1 MFREKCKLP
10 LTSTTYWQSLNEN
23 ISTVINGASSKF
35 CHTIQTAFC
44 SGIHMRLSNL
54 FRSPII
60 IEKRNKTTRR
70 TNTNKNRWRLIYFFN
85 LSFKTEP
92 TQIRFDRIL
101 YSNDLS
107 SKEQNFSANRNLPYQ
122 PEVSFF
128 MLWFNSYLLC
138 TSHICTEECTNDE
151 KEKRCWTIVQR
162 QAWPTMIEISLSLPS
177 FLSLSSLFSPLFIH
191 SNWLTIIVIVFSFPC
206 LRRVRFHGDI

>member
-1 MFREKCKLP
+1 MDTCIYCRREREKNKMFREKCKLP

-23 ISTVINGASSKF
+23 ISTVMNGASSKF

-70 TNTNKNRWRLIYFFN
+70 TNTNKNRWRLIYSFN

-128 MLWFNSYLLC
+128 MLWFNSYL
-138 TSHICTEECTNDE
+138 SHICTEECTNDE

-162 QAWPTMIEISLSLPS
+162 QAWPTMIEISLFLP
-177 FLSLSSLFSPLFIH
+177 SSLFRH
-191 SNWLTIIVIVFSFPC
+191 CFPHC
-206 LRRVRFHGDI
+206 SSIRID